1 MIKNKVDERKRKRA
15 KIKMRIR
22 KKVHGTSE
30 RPRLVVNKTRK
41 YIYAQAIDDD
51 KGNTIAFV
59 SSIEKEIR
67 GEKLSAKNVEIAK
80 KVGETIA
87 EKLIKQGVKKV
98 VFDRN
103 GYIYHGKIKA
113 IADGAREKG
122 LKF

>member
-1 MIKNKVDERKRKRA
+1 MIKNKVDERKRKRE

-22 KKVHGTSE
+22 KKVHGTAE

-41 YIYAQAIDDD
+41 YIYAQAVDDD
-51 KGNTIAFV
+51 KGVTIAYV
-59 SSIEKEIR
+59 SSVEKEIK
-67 GEKLSAKNVEIAK
+67 GERLSAKNVETAK
-80 KVGETIA
+80 KVGEIIA
-87 EKLIKQGVKKV
+87 ERLLKKGVDKV
-98 VFDRN
+98 VFDRS